1 MKKFVLFALLI
12 ALLPLFTLAQA
23 KKSPSASQTTV
34 KQTMDMSMSAPTA
47 KGKWLVGPSLG
58 FSSDTEDDGNS
69 KVKVSSFRL
78 EPEIGYFLMDNMS
91 LGLSFSF
98 GSDQTRV
105 DGTAMDKSSLLYLA
119 PTFRYYLPIS
129 PKFQFLGKLQ
139 VPVGS
144 RKFTIIGGNDV
155 DIKFTSFGVQAIP
168 AFAFFPS
175 NKIAVELSWG
185 SLYFNS
191 QKQGNET
198 NNQFGMNLLSDDE
211 QSFSNG
217 ALRLGVKW
225 HLGK

>member
-1 MKKFVLFALLI
+1 MKKFVLFALMI
-12 ALLPLFTLAQA
+12 AMLPLFTLAQA
-23 KKSPSASQTTV
+23 KKSSSPSQTTV
-34 KQTMDMSMSAPTA
+34 KQTMDMSMNNPTA
-47 KGKWLVGPSLG
+47 KGKWLVGPALS

-69 KVKVSSFRL
+69 TVKFSGFRL
-78 EPEIGYFLMDNMS
+78 EPEIGYFLMDNIS
-91 LGLSFSF
+91 LGLSLSF
-98 GSDQTRV
+98 GSNQTRV
-105 DGTAMDKSSLLYLA
+105 DGTATDKSSLLYVA
-119 PTFRYYLPIS
+119 PTLRYYLPIS

-144 RKFTIIGGNDV
+144 NKTTLISGVDV
-155 DIKFTSFGVQAIP
+155 DVKSTSFRVEAIP

-191 QKQGNET
+191 QKQGGDT
-198 NNQFGMNLLSDDE
+198 NNSFGLNLVSDDKPGY
-211 QSFSNG
+211 SNG